1 MIKKYTS
8 EKISFETI
16 IIPKGTLLFRGLS
29 YGKHSKVSY
38 LFNDF
43 IGYSNNGRYSVAPT
57 MNVFFYPVPYVGD
70 VVNTLRPTDIS
81 NVGLSIAD
89 ESFEMTHRPNVYAI
103 YITQYDLELVL
114 LVKPATISRKDTYE
128 STTTP
133 LIMCDRISEN
143 DKCGMKMSDIDPCFT
158 DDILEKYPYINGY
171 IALSETDAVIFRG
184 KYNKLID
191 TKQYTKAKHII
202 PSILSDSDNIIGIPE
217 IVIHPFYFRY
227 NDCYT
232 YGKNLRT
239 AEQMTRYCINHR
251 AQFNYFPFLYAS
263 NSDIYTFTDLMN
275 TDILHKISKSERIYN
290 KNSRIPVHDIIESVF
305 ENLLTTGYPI
315 EGISYKAYIDNRTG
329 FYTIILNNIRRY
341 NKTYKTRNKKIQIRD
356 NNDKYI
362 YSDITYPLSSTTHD
376 IINSSKYFDDML
388 LGLYREGYTIKKSY
402 LFSKDNIDDFTIKF
416 SIDSVF
422 NRPELNKY
430 KNIQNTIKN
439 KTRRNIRPLCL
450 QTAQRPAVNGH
461 LKCPLA

>member
-1 MIKKYTS
+1 
-8 EKISFETI
+8 
-16 IIPKGTLLFRGLS
+16 
-29 YGKHSKVSY
+29 
-38 LFNDF
+38 
-43 IGYSNNGRYSVAPT
+43 
-57 MNVFFYPVPYVGD
+57 
-70 VVNTLRPTDIS
+70 
-81 NVGLSIAD
+81 
-89 ESFEMTHRPNVYAI
+89 
-103 YITQYDLELVL
+103 
-114 LVKPATISRKDTYE
+114 
-128 STTTP
+128 
-133 LIMCDRISEN
+133 MCDRISEN

-202 PSILSDSDNIIGIPE
+202 PSILSDSDNIIGVPE

-227 NDCYT
+227 NDCYS

-239 AEQMTRYCINHR
+239 AEQMVRYCINHR
-251 AQFNYFPFLYAS
+251 AQFNYFPFLYAN

-275 TDILHKISKSERIYN
+275 TDILHKIAKSERIYN
-290 KNSRIPVHDIIESVF
+290 KNIRIPVHDTIEYVF
-305 ENLLTTGYPI
+305 ETLLTTGYSI
-315 EGISYKAYIDNRTG
+315 EGISYKAYIDTRTG

-362 YSDITYPLSSTTHD
+362 YSDITYPLSSITHD

-402 LFSKDNIDDFTIKF
+402 QCGPTHVESEHCPPHLKMLNKGNIDDFTIKF
-416 SIDSVF
+416 SVDSVF
-422 NRPELNKY
+422 DRPELNKY
-430 KNIQNTIKN
+430 RYIRNTIKN
-439 KTRRNIRPLCL
+439 KTRRNIKEKHDFMMYGLD
-450 QTAQRPAVNGH
+450 NISNISSINNINSE
-461 LKCPLA
+461 

>member
-70 VVNTLRPTDIS
+70 VVNT
-81 NVGLSIAD
+81 
-89 ESFEMTHRPNVYAI
+89 FNVYAM

-133 LIMCDRISEN
+133 LIMCDRNSEN

-239 AEQMTRYCINHR
+239 AEQMARYCINHR

-290 KNSRIPVHDIIESVF
+290 KNSRIPVHDVIESVF

-402 LFSKDNIDDFTIKF
+402 LFSKGNIEDFTIKF

-422 NRPELNKY
+422 DRPELNKY

-439 KTRRNIRPLCL
+439 KTRRNIKEKHNFMMYGLDN
-450 QTAQRPAVNGH
+450 TINISNMSSISSINSE
-461 LKCPLA
+461 